1 MQFRFFT
8 NALVVTALLAFAQA
22 AVAEVYVCIDKNGR
36 RLTSDRPIAECIDR
50 PQRILHPN
58 GVEQVLMPKKTLA
71 ERFAEEEEIKAQ
83 ARKRAQE
90 IEAIRADRILRAR
103 FPDEESLERH
113 RVYTISQIE
122 RRWQATLEEQ
132 ASLDSRRKELTAHA
146 RTRRLEN
153 KAPDFAETKEA
164 AEIEK
169 RSNQIRLQVE
179 KARDEISEA
188 NKKIDKDLQRLRE
201 MWALEKEIK
210 RIQAGG
216 SSYTPPASLTPSI
229 TR

>member
-8 NALVVTALLAFAQA
+8 NILAVTALFAFAQA

-36 RLTSDRPIAECIDR
+36 RLTSDRPIAECLDR
-50 PQRILHPN
+50 PQRVLHPN
-58 GVEQVLMPKKTLA
+58 GVEQTLMPKKTMA
-71 ERFAEEEEIKAQ
+71 ERMAAEAEVKAQ

-103 FPDEESLERH
+103 FPDEESLDQH
-113 RVYTISQIE
+113 RAYTIYQIE
-122 RRWQATLEEQ
+122 RRWKATLDEQ
-132 ASLDSRRKELTAHA
+132 AGLESRRKVLTERA
-146 RTRRLEN
+146 RARRLEG
-153 KAPDFAETKEA
+153 KPAEFAETKEA

-169 RSNQIRLQVE
+169 RSDQIRLQVE
-179 KARDEISEA
+179 KARDEISAA
-188 NKKIDKDLQRLRE
+188 NKKIDVDLKRLRE

-216 SSYTPPASLTPSI
+216 SISTPAATLAP
-229 TR
+229 

>member
-8 NALVVTALLAFAQA
+8 NALLVTALLAFAQA

-36 RLTSDRPIAECIDR
+36 RLTSDRPIAECLDR
-50 PQRILHPN
+50 PQRVLHPN
-58 GVEQVLMPKKTLA
+58 GVEQMLMPKKTMA
-71 ERFAEEEEIKAQ
+71 ERMAAEEEVKAQ

-103 FPDEESLERH
+103 FPDEESIEVH
-113 RVYTISQIE
+113 RAYTISQIE

-132 ASLDSRRKELTAHA
+132 AGLESRRKVLTERA
-146 RTRRLEN
+146 RARRLEG
-153 KAPDFAETKEA
+153 KPPEFTETKEA

-169 RSNQIRLQVE
+169 RSDQIRLQVE

-188 NKKIDKDLQRLRE
+188 NKKIDVDLKRLRE

-216 SSYTPPASLTPSI
+216 SSYTPAAPLAP
-229 TR
+229 